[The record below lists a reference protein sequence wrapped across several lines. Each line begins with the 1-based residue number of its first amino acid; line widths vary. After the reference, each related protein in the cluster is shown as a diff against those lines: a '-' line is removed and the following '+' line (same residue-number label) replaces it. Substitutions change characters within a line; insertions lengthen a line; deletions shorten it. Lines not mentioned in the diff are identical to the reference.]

1 MKARKQVIENLAG
14 FPDWN
19 SLSKRM
25 TWMLRKDEEG
35 VPELLTLLTGIKT
48 ITRAEWVALR
58 KDVMAYKRHL
68 KYLDKKRKETARADA
83 RRQYMRSYMRRYR
96 EQEMSK

>member
-1 MKARKQVIENLAG
+1 MKSRKQIVENLASL
-14 FPDWN
+14 PDWN

-25 TWMLRKDEEG
+25 TWMMRKNEEG
-35 VPELLTLLTGIKT
+35 VPELLTLVTGIKQ

-58 KDVMAYKRHL
+58 KEVIAYKRHQ
-68 KYLDKKRKETARADA
+68 KYMVKKRKETARADA

-96 EQEMSK
+96 QEQNA